1 MGLDTKVNV
10 IAGQKR
16 KNREESDDE
25 DEETVKKPR
34 DLNVIGLDSSSE
46 SEIEDKI
53 KVEIVES
60 PAESQEQ
67 DEEIEKPDEIPEVP
81 EVPEIKNEPEEVS
94 EKPVD
99 RKPAVYI
106 HVERDADIQ
115 IARMKLPILAEEQ
128 IIMET
133 ISENS
138 VIILAGETGSGEC

>member
-16 KNREESDDE
+16 KNREDSDDE

-34 DLNVIGLDSSSE
+34 DLNVIGLEDSSE
-46 SEIEDKI
+46 SENEDEI

-60 PAESQEQ
+60 PAESQE
-67 DEEIEKPDEIPEVP
+67 EVKIEKPEEIPKVP
-81 EVPEIKNEPEEVS
+81 EVPEIKNEPEVP

>member
-1 MGLDTKVNV
+1 MELDTKVNV

-34 DLNVIGLDSSSE
+34 DLNVIGLEDSSE
-46 SEIEDKI
+46 SEIEDEI

-67 DEEIEKPDEIPEVP
+67 EEKIEKPDEIPEVP
-81 EVPEIKNEPEEVS
+81 EVPKIKNEPEVP

-115 IARMKLPILAEEQ
+115 IARLKLPILAEEQ